1 MNKFLIFLTT
11 ALLVL
16 SCGEKEAAAEAYGN
30 FEATEILVSSERP
43 GKLITFTVSEGDWIK
58 QHDLIAVVDTS
69 AIQLQQKQL
78 YAQIQAIL
86 SRTQSIAPQIA
97 VFDRQLDNLTR
108 EQKRVE
114 ALVADSAAT
123 TQTLDEINGQI
134 TVVEQQ
140 KEAQLIRLS
149 STNRSINQEVQPLRV
164 QLELLQ
170 DQVNRSI
177 VSAPSDGR
185 ILQTYAEAS
194 EITGV
199 GKPIAKLADTR
210 EMILRVYISGSQL
223 SELKIGQEV
232 SVAYDGLEGTLTTT
246 TGNVSWISDQAEFT
260 PKSLQTRED
269 RVDLVYAAKVTV
281 QNPDGSLKIGMPG
294 EVNW

>member
-1 MNKFLIFLTT
+1 MNKFLIFLAT
-11 ALLVL
+11 ALVAFG
-16 SCGEKEAAAEAYGN
+16 CDEKEASADAYGN
-30 FEATEILVSSERP
+30 FEATEILVSAERP
-43 GKLITFTVSEGDWIK
+43 GRLITFSATEGDWIK

-97 VFDRQLDNLTR
+97 VFDRQLDNLER

-123 TQTLDEINGQI
+123 SQTLDEINGQI

-149 STNRSINQEVQPLRV
+149 SGNKSINQEVQPLRV
-164 QLELLQ
+164 QLELLE
-170 DQVNRSI
+170 DQIRRSI
-177 VSAPSDGR
+177 VNAPSDGR

-194 EITGV
+194 EITGA
-199 GKPIAKLADTR
+199 GKPLLKLADTR

-223 SELKIGQEV
+223 SELEIGQEV
-232 SVAYDGLEGTLTTT
+232 SIAYDGSEGTLSKTN
-246 TGNVSWISDQAEFT
+246 GLVSWISDQAEFT

-281 QNPDGSLKIGMPG
+281 QNPEGSLKIGMPG

>member
-1 MNKFLIFLTT
+1 MNKYLIFLAT
-11 ALLVL
+11 ALVAFG
-16 SCGEKEAAAEAYGN
+16 CDEKEASADAYGN
-30 FEATEILVSSERP
+30 FEATEILVSAERP
-43 GKLITFTVSEGDWIK
+43 GKLITFSASEGDWVK

-69 AIQLQQKQL
+69 ALQLQQKQL

-97 VFDRQLDNLTR
+97 VFDRQLDNLKR

-114 ALVADSAAT
+114 ALVVDSAAT
-123 TQTLDEINGQI
+123 SQTLDEINGQI

-149 STNRSINQEVQPLRV
+149 SGNKSISQEVQPLRV
-164 QLELLQ
+164 QLELLE
-170 DQVNRSI
+170 DQIRRSI
-177 VSAPSDGR
+177 VNAPSDGR

-194 EITGV
+194 EITGA
-199 GKPIAKLADTR
+199 GKPLLKLADTR

-232 SVAYDGLEGTLTTT
+232 SIGYDGSEGALSKANGLVT
-246 TGNVSWISDQAEFT
+246 WISDQAEFT

-281 QNPDGSLKIGMPG
+281 QNPEGSLKIGMPG